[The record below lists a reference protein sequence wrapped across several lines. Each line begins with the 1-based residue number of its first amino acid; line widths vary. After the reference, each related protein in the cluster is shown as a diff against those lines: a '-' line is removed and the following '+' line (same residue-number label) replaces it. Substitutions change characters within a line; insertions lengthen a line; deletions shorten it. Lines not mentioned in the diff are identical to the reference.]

1 MRSAWEGGGHDR
13 DADRTGARVLRGREH
28 ALRRGG
34 AGAHDRND
42 RDRVHARFRDRSGAG
57 GAARVARARARPAAL
72 AATLYVETFRRVPF
86 LVILIM
92 VLFALQP
99 VAPQMSLLA
108 IATVAVTLVAT
119 AFLSE
124 IVRAGLESVPRQQV
138 EGASALNFSSWQA
151 LFLVILPQAMRV
163 IVPPAAAFVVM
174 FVKDTSLASYLG
186 VVELTFSG
194 KILVNRGFS
203 PMLGFGI
210 VLVLYFALSWPLSLA
225 AQRLEKRLAAPR
237 NR

>member
-1 MRSAWEGGGHDR
+1 MIATLIEQAPEFFAAGNMRFVAAALG
-13 DADRTGARVLRGREH
+13 RTIAMTAIGCTLGFVIGAALAVLRGSRAP
-28 ALRRGG
+28 ALAPLRW
-34 AGAHDRND
+34 
-42 RDRVHARFRDRSGAG
+42 
-57 GAARVARARARPAAL
+57 

>member
-1 MRSAWEGGGHDR
+1 MIDTLTTQAPDFFASGNMRFVAEAFG
-13 DADRTGARVLRGREH
+13 RTIAMTAIGCTLGFLFGMALAILRRSQARVL
-28 ALRRGG
+28 APLRW
-34 AGAHDRND
+34 
-42 RDRVHARFRDRSGAG
+42 
-57 GAARVARARARPAAL
+57 L
-72 AATLYVETFRRVPF
+72 ATLYVETFRRVPF

-99 VAPQMSLLA
+99 IAPQMSLLA

-124 IVRAGLESVPRQQV
+124 IVRGGLDSVPRQQS
-138 EGASALNFSSWQA
+138 EGAAALNYSFWQA
-151 LFLVILPQAMRV
+151 LLLVILPQAMRV

-203 PMLGFGI
+203 PMLGFGV
-210 VLVLYFALSWPLSLA
+210 VLILYFALSWPLSLA
-225 AQRLEKRLAAPR
+225 AQRLEKRLAASG

>member
-1 MRSAWEGGGHDR
+1 MIGTLIDQAPEFFAAGNMRFVAAALG
-13 DADRTGARVLRGREH
+13 RTIAMTAIGCTLGLLIGAALAVLRG
-28 ALRRGG
+28 
-34 AGAHDRND
+34 
-42 RDRVHARFRDRSGAG
+42 S
-57 GAARVARARARPAAL
+57 RARAL
-72 AATLYVETFRRVPF
+72 APLRWIATLYVETFRRVPF

-99 VAPQMSLLA
+99 IAPQMSLLA